1 MLEDILFFIVAF
13 ISEVIG
19 AIAGFGSS
27 TIFLP
32 LALFFVDFQTALI
45 LVAISHLFGN
55 LGRINFFKLLLLKQ
69 LHLSIITVSLSIIG
83 RKGLSVF
90 CYNQFLPI

>member
-1 MLEDILFFIVAF
+1 VPLFPRHFL
-13 ISEVIG
+13 G
-19 AIAGFGSS
+19 YTRYTIAGFGSS

-55 LGRINFFKLLLLKQ
+55 LGRINFFKLPVIPYQ
-69 LHLSIITVSLSIIG
+69 YFVTRYQTFSSAMSL
-83 RKGLSVF
+83 
-90 CYNQFLPI
+90 

>member
-32 LALFFVDFQTALI
+32 LALFFVDFQTAFNTCSNISLI
-45 LVAISHLFGN
+45 
-55 LGRINFFKLLLLKQ
+55 R
-69 LHLSIITVSLSIIG
+69 
-83 RKGLSVF
+83 
-90 CYNQFLPI
+90 